1 MRTRYRL
8 ILAGAV
14 ATTAVLASRLDL
26 PHRSAASTPGDPRD
40 ARVIVRLEGRDHDI
54 TVTSS
59 PTGPRYSLALD
70 GQLVAD
76 RITLDEM
83 RVQYP
88 QAYERVNDATA
99 DTAPTS
105 WAGVDTGE

>member
-1 MRTRYRL
+1 MRTRYRI

-14 ATTAVLASRLDL
+14 AMTAVLASRLDL
-26 PHRSAASTPGDPRD
+26 PNRSRASAPPD
-40 ARVIVRLEGRDHDI
+40 RVIVRLEGRADTI
-54 TVTSS
+54 TVTAS

-83 RVQYP
+83 RVHYP
-88 QAYERVNDATA
+88 DAYDRVNHATA
-99 DTAPTS
+99 GPAPII
-105 WAGVDTGE
+105 WAGIDTGE

>member
-1 MRTRYRL
+1 MRTRYRI

-26 PHRSAASTPGDPRD
+26 PHRSAASAPHD
-40 ARVIVRLEGRDHDI
+40 RVIVRLEGRDHGI
-54 TVTSS
+54 TVTTS
-59 PTGPRYSLALD
+59 PAGPRYSLSLD

-76 RITLDEM
+76 RITLEEM

-88 QAYERVNDATA
+88 DAYERVNNSQAEA
-99 DTAPTS
+99 APTV
-105 WAGVDTGE
+105 WAGIDTGE

>member
-1 MRTRYRL
+1 MRTRYRM

-26 PHRSAASTPGDPRD
+26 PRRSAASGPPD
-40 ARVIVRLEGRDHDI
+40 RVIVRLEGRDHTV

-76 RITLDEM
+76 RITLEEM

-88 QAYERVNDATA
+88 DAYERVHNSHAA
-99 DTAPTS
+99 SAPTA
-105 WAGVDTGE
+105 WAGIDTGE

>member
-1 MRTRYRL
+1 MRTRYRI

-14 ATTAVLASRLDL
+14 AITAVLASRLDL
-26 PHRSAASTPGDPRD
+26 PNRSAASAPQD
-40 ARVIVRLEGRDHDI
+40 RVIVRLEGRDHDV

-59 PTGPRYSLALD
+59 PSGPRYSLSLD

-88 QAYERVNDATA
+88 DAYERVNNSHAG
-99 DTAPTS
+99 TAPTV
-105 WAGVDTGE
+105 WAGIDTGE

>member
-1 MRTRYRL
+1 MRTRYRI
-8 ILAGAV
+8 ILAGTV
-14 ATTAVLASRLDL
+14 AMTAVLASRLDL
-26 PHRSAASTPGDPRD
+26 PNRSRASVPQD
-40 ARVIVRLEGRDHDI
+40 RVIVRLEGRGDTI

-88 QAYERVNDATA
+88 DAYDRVSGATA
-99 DTAPTS
+99 SPAPTI
-105 WAGVDTGE
+105 WAGVDTDE

>member
-1 MRTRYRL
+1 MRTRNRI
-8 ILAGAV
+8 ILAGTV
-14 ATTAVLASRLDL
+14 AMTAVLASRLDL
-26 PHRSAASTPGDPRD
+26 PNRSSASAPQD
-40 ARVIVRLEGRDHDI
+40 RVIVRLEGRGDTI

-59 PTGPRYSLALD
+59 PAGPRYSLALD

-88 QAYERVNDATA
+88 DAYDRVSGATA
-99 DTAPTS
+99 GPATTI
-105 WAGVDTGE
+105 WAGMDTGE

>member
-1 MRTRYRL
+1 MRTRYR
-8 ILAGAV
+8 ITLAGAV
-14 ATTAVLASRLDL
+14 AMTAVLASRLDL
-26 PHRSAASTPGDPRD
+26 PHRSRASTPAD
-40 ARVIVRLEGRDHDI
+40 RVIVRLEGRDDTI
-54 TVTSS
+54 TVTAS

-83 RVQYP
+83 RLQYP
-88 QAYERVNDATA
+88 DAYDRVSGATA
-99 DTAPTS
+99 DTAPTV

>member
-1 MRTRYRL
+1 MRTRYRI

-26 PHRSAASTPGDPRD
+26 PHRSAASAPQD
-40 ARVIVRLEGRDHDI
+40 RVIVRLEGRDDTI

-76 RITLDEM
+76 RITLDQM

-88 QAYERVNDATA
+88 DAYERLHNAHA
-99 DTAPTS
+99 GNGPTV
-105 WAGVDTGE
+105 WAGIDTGE

>member
-1 MRTRYRL
+1 MRTRYRI

-26 PHRSAASTPGDPRD
+26 PHRSAASAPRD
-40 ARVIVRLEGRDHDI
+40 RVIVRLAGRDHDI

-59 PTGPRYSLALD
+59 SAGPRYSLSLD

-88 QAYERVNDATA
+88 DAYARVSGAQAQSDLTA
-99 DTAPTS
+99 
-105 WAGVDTGE
+105 WAGIDTGE

>member
-1 MRTRYRL
+1 MRTRYRI

-14 ATTAVLASRLDL
+14 AVTAVLASRLDL
-26 PHRSAASTPGDPRD
+26 PHRSRASTPRDP
-40 ARVIVRLEGRDHDI
+40 VIVRLEGRSDTI

-59 PTGPRYSLALD
+59 PTGPRYSLAMD

-88 QAYERVNDATA
+88 DAYDRVNNATA
-99 DTAPTS
+99 GDAAPTA
-105 WAGVDTGE
+105 WAGIDTGE

>member
-1 MRTRYRL
+1 VRTRYRI
-8 ILAGAV
+8 ILAGTV

-26 PHRSAASTPGDPRD
+26 PNRSAASAPHD
-40 ARVIVRLEGRDHDI
+40 RVIVRLEGRYDDI

-59 PTGPRYSLALD
+59 PSGPRYSLSLD

-88 QAYERVNDATA
+88 DAYERVNNSQAGS
-99 DTAPTS
+99 APTV
-105 WAGVDTGE
+105 WAGIDTGE

>member
-1 MRTRYRL
+1 MRTRNRI
-8 ILAGAV
+8 ILAGTV
-14 ATTAVLASRLDL
+14 AMTAVLASRLDL
-26 PHRSAASTPGDPRD
+26 PNRSSASAPQD
-40 ARVIVRLEGRDHDI
+40 RVIVRLEGRGDTI

-59 PTGPRYSLALD
+59 PAGPRYSLALD

-88 QAYERVNDATA
+88 DAYDRVSGATA
-99 DTAPTS
+99 GPAVTI
-105 WAGVDTGE
+105 WAGMDTGE

>member
-1 MRTRYRL
+1 MRTRYRI

-14 ATTAVLASRLDL
+14 AMTAVLASRLDL
-26 PHRSAASTPGDPRD
+26 PHRSRASVPPD
-40 ARVIVRLEGRDHDI
+40 RVIVRLEGRDDTI

-76 RITLDEM
+76 RITLDQM

-88 QAYERVNDATA
+88 DAYDRVNGATA
-99 DTAPTS
+99 DTPPTI
-105 WAGVDTGE
+105 WPGADT

>member
-1 MRTRYRL
+1 MRTRYRI
-8 ILAGAV
+8 ILAGAI
-14 ATTAVLASRLDL
+14 AMTAVLASRLDL
-26 PHRSAASTPGDPRD
+26 PHRSSAALPPD
-40 ARVIVRLEGRDHDI
+40 RVIVRLEGRDDTI

-88 QAYERVNDATA
+88 DAYGRVSGATA
-99 DTAPTS
+99 GTTGTAPTI

>member
-1 MRTRYRL
+1 MRTRYRI
-8 ILAGAV
+8 ILAGTV

-26 PHRSAASTPGDPRD
+26 PNRSAASAPQD
-40 ARVIVRLEGRDHDI
+40 RVIVRLEGRDHGV

-59 PTGPRYSLALD
+59 PTGPRYSLSLD

-88 QAYERVNDATA
+88 DAYERVNGSHAGSAATV
-99 DTAPTS
+99 
-105 WAGVDTGE
+105 WAGIDTGE